1 MDQSKYV
8 TLISSLV
15 PKFREWI
22 EEKHLSVKEMNKQWS
37 EEIRKLEK
45 ENEKTNN
52 MPRL

>member
-15 PKFREWI
+15 PKFREWK
-22 EEKHLSVKEMNKQWS
+22 EKHLSVKEMNKWWS
-37 EEIRKLEK
+37 KKIRKLEK